1 MPTHDAPSTVVVDGD
16 APDAVDRLEE
26 AIASAETVLVHRAG
40 TTLVDGALERL
51 VRVLH
56 RPHRRLVRVHSDAG
70 PCYLARTELLVAAM
84 RHGVEIDELVADAP
98 GLDRRLAE
106 ASGAVHL
113 DGPTPLHDP
122 AAGRWRVWVNG
133 AVVGVGASPDAR
145 EAARRH
151 STPTVLLGLAR
162 RRAGRLRREAV
173 RLRQRPGR

>member
-1 MPTHDAPSTVVVDGD
+1 MPTHAAPSTVVIDGD

-84 RHGVEIDELVADAP
+84 RYGVEVDLSLI
-98 GLDRRLAE
+98 
-106 ASGAVHL
+106 HI
-113 DGPTPLHDP
+113 
-122 AAGRWRVWVNG
+122 
-133 AVVGVGASPDAR
+133 
-145 EAARRH
+145 
-151 STPTVLLGLAR
+151 
-162 RRAGRLRREAV
+162 
-173 RLRQRPGR
+173 